1 MAAPQQRPGEP
12 ISGINVTPLVD
23 VVLVLLILV
32 MVSASHAVSRAIP
45 IHLPRANS
53 GESSKSA
60 PLAIDI
66 AADGTLHL
74 DGKGLSY
81 AQLRQHLRGAVG
93 PETSALIA
101 ADGAARHQ
109 SVVRVIDLLRTA
121 GVTQLAFNVS
131 PAELEPIAPELEA
144 TP

>member
-1 MAAPQQRPGEP
+1 MAAPQQRPGEL
-12 ISGINVTPLVD
+12 IGGINVTPLVD

-45 IHLPRANS
+45 IHLPRASS
-53 GESSKSA
+53 GEPHEHT

-74 DGKGLSY
+74 DGQVLSH
-81 AQLRQHLRGAVG
+81 AELGQRLKGAVG
-93 PETSALIA
+93 PETSAVIA
-101 ADGAARHQ
+101 ADGGASHR

-121 GVTQLAFNVS
+121 GVTKLAFNVS
-131 PAELEPIAPELEA
+131 PEAVSPQEQELAP
-144 TP
+144 